1 MVSSGR
7 QSPHAR
13 MQECRAEHAARK
25 FASTLCDP
33 FKDDKKTD
41 LKQTTNTIFPT
52 T

>member
-1 MVSSGR
+1 
-7 QSPHAR
+7 

-41 LKQTTNTIFPT
+41 LKQTTNAIFPT